1 MNGRIIPISLI
12 TLIILVLN
20 FFESNSQVIDK
31 TCKNTLECESL
42 CCVNSKCEENDICQN
57 YKIVTYAVIGGIGVV
72 FILLTLWYLYYTIK
86 EARTNVDKYKKEIE
100 KKKTVGTSSPINE

>member
-1 MNGRIIPISLI
+1 MNGRIIPVSLISL
-12 TLIILVLN
+12 LILVLN

-100 KKKTVGTSSPINE
+100 KKKTVSSISPINQ